1 MIIDFH
7 THIFPPKIA
16 RMALDKLE
24 DNMESVQGAKLVKR
38 NTDGT
43 VTGLLAEMEKSDV
56 DISVVMPI
64 ATKPSQFK
72 SITEYAKEVSLIKN
86 IFSFGSIHPDGNYKE
101 ELKILKEENFIGI
114 KLHPEFQ
121 NFYIDDEVVT
131 DIVNLAKELNL
142 YVLFHCG
149 ADYGYRPPF
158 KCTPKRLKTLIQKTG
173 GENIICAH
181 FGGFLMWDEV
191 LELIAG
197 TPVFLDTSLTSGII
211 DIETMRKIIDKHGA
225 DRILFGS
232 DSPWQSQ
239 KKAFEIINRLELK
252 KDDYDKI
259 SHKNAMK
266 ILGI

>member
-7 THIFPPKIA
+7 THIFPPHIA
-16 RMALDKLE
+16 KSALDKLE
-24 DNMESVQGAKLVKR
+24 NNMETVQGKKLVKR

-43 VTGLLAEMEKSDV
+43 VTGLLEEMKRSDV
-56 DISVVMPI
+56 DISVIMPI
-64 ATKPSQFK
+64 ATKPSQFQ
-72 SITEYAKEVSLIKN
+72 SITKYAKEVSLNKN

-101 ELKILKEENFIGI
+101 ELDILKKENFIGI

-121 NFYIDDEVVT
+121 NFYIDDEVVY
-131 DIVNLAKELNL
+131 DIVNLAKQLNL

-149 ADYGYRPPF
+149 ADYGYHPPF
-158 KCTPKRLKTLIQKTG
+158 KCTPKRLKKLIEKTG

-197 TPVFLDTSLTSGII
+197 TPAYLDTSLTSGII
-211 DIETMRKIIDKHGA
+211 DIKLMRKIIDKHGS

-239 KKAFEIINRLELK
+239 KKAFDIINLLNLNKE
-252 KDDYDKI
+252 DFNNI